1 MAAGIS
7 LFLLPNELST
17 GGFSGIGTI
26 VYYLFKIPLGI
37 TMIILNIP
45 LMLISYFRVGK
56 ELFVR
61 SIYGTIM
68 LAIFVDLLDKIPQAT
83 NDKFLG
89 CIYGGIAVGI
99 GTAIILKCN
108 SSTGGSDLLSYVIRS
123 FKPQYRSSTLILA
136 VDAVIIV
143 ANVIAFRTIEVG
155 LYSAIAIYLM
165 SKMIDLIFEGVNF
178 TKVLFIISPKYEEIS
193 KQVGEK
199 VNRGSTGIYSK
210 GMYTNDD
217 KTMLLCVGSRIEAYQ
232 IEHIAKQIDK
242 TAFIIVLNSREVL
255 GKGFK

>member
-68 LAIFVDLLDKIPQAT
+68 LAIFVDLLDKIPQTT

-143 ANVIAFRTIEVG
+143 ANVIAFRTIFCNCNLLNEQNDRFNIRG
-155 LYSAIAIYLM
+155 CKLYKSTFYNI
-165 SKMIDLIFEGVNF
+165 
-178 TKVLFIISPKYEEIS
+178 TKVWRNIKTGRWKS
-193 KQVGEK
+193 K
-199 VNRGSTGIYSK
+199 
-210 GMYTNDD
+210 
-217 KTMLLCVGSRIEAYQ
+217 
-232 IEHIAKQIDK
+232 
-242 TAFIIVLNSREVL
+242 
-255 GKGFK
+255 

>member
-68 LAIFVDLLDKIPQAT
+68 LATFVDLLDKIPQTT

>member
-45 LMLISYFRVGK
+45 LIVGK

-68 LAIFVDLLDKIPQAT
+68 LAIFVDLLDKIPQTT

-165 SKMIDLIFEGVNF
+165 SKMIDLIFEGV
-178 TKVLFIISPKYEEIS
+178 TLQKYF
-193 KQVGEK
+193 
-199 VNRGSTGIYSK
+199 
-210 GMYTNDD
+210 
-217 KTMLLCVGSRIEAYQ
+217 L
-232 IEHIAKQIDK
+232 
-242 TAFIIVLNSREVL
+242 
-255 GKGFK
+255 